1 MDFSKE
7 TQGEIV
13 IHTINL
19 QRVTYKEAESFRKE
33 IMDDIV
39 DGRLKIIID
48 LFICEYLDSTFIG
61 TLITLTKT
69 MMQFGG
75 DIKLVVFTTDAQV
88 LLEKT
93 RMVQIFDTYRTK
105 EEALASFDKKKK

>member
-1 MDFSKE
+1 MDFTRE
-7 TQGEIV
+7 IQGEIA

-19 QRVTYKEAESFRKE
+19 QRVTYKEAEAFRKE

-39 DGRLKIIID
+39 EGKRKIIID

-69 MMQFGG
+69 MIQFGG
-75 DIKLVVFTTDAQV
+75 EIKLIVFTTDAQI

-93 RMVQIFDTYRTK
+93 RMVQIFDTYRTR
-105 EEALASFDKKKK
+105 EEALASFEKRKQ